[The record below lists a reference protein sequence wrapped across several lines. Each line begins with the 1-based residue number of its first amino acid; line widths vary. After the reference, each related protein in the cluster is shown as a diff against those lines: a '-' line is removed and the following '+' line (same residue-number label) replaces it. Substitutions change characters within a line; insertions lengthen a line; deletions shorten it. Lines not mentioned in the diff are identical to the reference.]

1 MLQKDNLTKD
11 EQDWIKEYENTD
23 EYEQIYGEDKEVID
37 VYSETGDDVIRFQ
50 YFNNLDELHQNV
62 ALSQDG
68 TNLKIQYATATG
80 TAEVILSKSVKDC
93 VRVQDVIL
101 SINFRR
107 L

>member
-50 YFNNLDELHQNV
+50 YFDDLDELHQM
-62 ALSQDG
+62 LPY
-68 TNLKIQYATATG
+68 LKTEQ
-80 TAEVILSKSVKDC
+80 ILKFNMQQLQELQK
-93 VRVQDVIL
+93 L
-101 SINFRR
+101 Y
-107 L
+107 LAKA